1 MVISRAQKR
10 AAQPTPGDIREI
22 SFYRIAFYNIDL
34 VKVALGE
41 PERVSLEEFPVHGDS
56 AVLAKLKKRRFGL
69 CRETNFIS
77 PRFFQEQA
85 GQNKQR
91 IGNRAGLD
99 LRNHIFEYVLT
110 REKMNRSLEW
120 LWRSLRNA
128 VRGTAI
134 ISSIGIATPGA
145 FCLGRSAAVGACRAW
160 TLGVESVLA
169 VRRSGMLDPCV
180 CQPGRGRAVQ

>member
-1 MVISRAQKR
+1 MVIGRSQKR
-10 AAQPTPGDIREI
+10 ATQPTPGDIREI

-34 VKVALGE
+34 VKVVLRE
-41 PERVSLEEFPVHGDS
+41 PESVSLEEFPVHGDS
-56 AVLAKLKKRRFGL
+56 AVLAKLIKRRFGL

-77 PRFFQEQA
+77 SRFFQEQA

-99 LRNHIFEYVLT
+99 LRNHIFEYLLA
-110 REKMNRSLEW
+110 REKMNRSFER

-134 ISSIGIATPGA
+134 INSIGIATPGA
-145 FCLGRSAAVGACRAW
+145 FCLGRSAAVG
-160 TLGVESVLA
+160 L
-169 VRRSGMLDPCV
+169 
-180 CQPGRGRAVQ
+180 